1 MPGTTTQF
9 KLGLFTIVA
18 LVALVAIAIVLGARG
33 LRSQTVRYHTYFDE
47 SAQGLD
53 VGSPVK
59 YRGVRI
65 GSVAKISIAP
75 DLRWV
80 DVELAIDNDAAKRLQ
95 LAQPPPA
102 LRTQLALQGITGVK
116 FIDMDF
122 VDPAMTPLPDLG
134 FPPAHNYIPS
144 RPSLFKGLEGRIGG
158 VTRELP
164 DLIDSTKHTLDKV
177 GQVIDEARDEHLA
190 ARAGAVIDNLQTA
203 SNELERW
210 TRELRR
216 AGLPEQ
222 TAATLHRID
231 AAIAKLDSTLDR
243 FAGTDALIASAKR
256 MTEQLT
262 EVGRRARGSARELTR
277 TLDDLGEAARTIRR
291 FFDELEREPDMLVK
305 GRSRRR

>member
-1 MPGTTTQF
+1 MPGTSTQF
-9 KLGLFTIVA
+9 KLGVFT
-18 LVALVAIAIVLGARG
+18 LVGLAALVAIAIVLGVRG

-80 DVELAIDNDAAKRLQ
+80 DVELAIDRDAAKRLQ
-95 LAQPPPA
+95 LARPPRG

-122 VDPAMTPLPDLG
+122 VDPTTPLPDLG

-164 DLIDSTKHTLDKV
+164 DLIDSTKRTLDRV
-177 GQVIDEARDEHLA
+177 GDMIDEAHEQRLA
-190 ARAGAVIDNLQTA
+190 QRAGAVLDNLQSA
-203 SNELERW
+203 SNDLEHW

-222 TAATLHRID
+222 TAGTLQRID
-231 AAIAKLDSTLDR
+231 AAAAKLDRTLDR

-262 EVGRRARGSARELTR
+262 EVGRRARGSTRELTQ
-277 TLDDLGEAARTIRR
+277 TLDDLSEAARTIRR

-305 GRSRRR
+305 GRARRR